1 MDAAMS
7 QQPLLS
13 VRGLSVEFRRG
24 RHQPFRAVDNV
35 SFDID
40 KGETLGL
47 VGESGSGKST
57 IGNALLGLVKP
68 TAGTVLFEG
77 REIASLSAAQRR
89 LISGRLQVVFQ
100 DPYSSLNPSRR
111 VGQII
116 SEPLGVHTDLDQR
129 QRMRATVQMLER
141 VGLSAA
147 DMAKY
152 PAAFSGGQ
160 RQRIAIA
167 RALITR
173 PHMVVCDEPVTG
185 LDLSAQAQV
194 LNLLKDLQA
203 EMRVAVLFISHDLAV
218 VRYIAARIAVL
229 LRGKVVE
236 EGSTT
241 KVNSAAEHP
250 YTKRLLAAS
259 PAPDPVAQQR
269 ARELRRQLRAASATL
284 A

>member
-1 MDAAMS
+1 MS
-7 QQPLLS
+7 PQPLLS
-13 VRGLSVEFRRG
+13 VRGLSVEFRR
-24 RHQPFRAVDNV
+24 RRREPFRAVDDV

-40 KGETLGL
+40 QGETLGL

-57 IGNALLGLVKP
+57 IGNAILGLVKP

-77 REIASLSAAQRR
+77 RDIAAMSAAERR
-89 LISGRLQVVFQ
+89 SISGRLQVVFQ

-116 SEPLGVHTDLDQR
+116 TEPLGVHTDLDQR
-129 QRMRATVQMLER
+129 QRTRAAGEMLER
-141 VGLSAA
+141 VGLSTA
-147 DMAKY
+147 DMVKY

-173 PHMVVCDEPVTG
+173 PQLVVCDEPVSG

-194 LNLLKDLQA
+194 LNLLKDLQT
-203 EMRVAVLFISHDLAV
+203 EMGLGMLFISHDLAV
-218 VRYIAARIAVL
+218 VRYVAARIAVL
-229 LRGKVVE
+229 LRGQVVE
-236 EGSTT
+236 EGDTAT
-241 KVNSAAEHP
+241 VNSAPEHI

-259 PAPDPVAQQR
+259 PAPDPAAQQKAR
-269 ARELRRQLRAASATL
+269 ALRRQLQAASA
-284 A
+284 AV

>member
-1 MDAAMS
+1 MR

-13 VRGLSVEFRRG
+13 VRGLSVEFKRARR
-24 RHQPFRAVDNV
+24 QPFRAVDNV

-40 KGETLGL
+40 QGQTLGL

-57 IGNALLGLVKP
+57 IGNALLGLVRP

-77 REIASLSAAQRR
+77 RDIASLSAAERR
-89 LISGRLQVVFQ
+89 SISGRLQVVFQ
-100 DPYSSLNPSRR
+100 DPYSSLNPSLR

-129 QRMRATVQMLER
+129 QRSRAAAEMLER
-141 VGLSAA
+141 VGLPASA
-147 DMAKY
+147 MTRY

-173 PHMVVCDEPVTG
+173 PHMVVCDEPVSG

-203 EMRVAVLFISHDLAV
+203 EMGLAMLFISHDLAV
-218 VRYIAARIAVL
+218 VRYVATRITVL
-229 LRGKVVE
+229 LRGTTVE
-236 EGSTT
+236 EGTT
-241 KVNSAAEHP
+241 AKVNNAPEHP

-259 PAPDPVAQQR
+259 PAPDPAAQQL
-269 ARELRRQLRAASATL
+269 ARELRRQLQTAPA
-284 A
+284 

>member
-1 MDAAMS
+1 MS
-7 QQPLLS
+7 PQPLLS
-13 VRGLSVEFRRG
+13 VRGLSVEFRR
-24 RHQPFRAVDNV
+24 RRREPFRAVDDV

-40 KGETLGL
+40 EGETLGL

-57 IGNALLGLVKP
+57 IGNAILGLVKP
-68 TAGTVLFEG
+68 TAGTALFEG
-77 REIASLSAAQRR
+77 RDIAAMSAAERR
-89 LISGRLQVVFQ
+89 SISGRLQVVFQ

-116 SEPLGVHTDLDQR
+116 TEPLGVHTDLDQR
-129 QRMRATVQMLER
+129 QRTRAAGEMLER

-147 DMAKY
+147 DMVKY

-173 PHMVVCDEPVTG
+173 PQLVVCDEPVSG

-203 EMRVAVLFISHDLAV
+203 EMGLGMLFISHDLAV
-218 VRYIAARIAVL
+218 VRYVAARIAVL
-229 LRGKVVE
+229 LRGQVVE
-236 EGSTT
+236 EGDTAT
-241 KVNSAAEHP
+241 VNSAPEHI

-259 PAPDPVAQQR
+259 PAPDPAAQQKAR
-269 ARELRRQLRAASATL
+269 ALRRQLQAASA
-284 A
+284 AG

>member
-1 MDAAMS
+1 MS
-7 QQPLLS
+7 PQPLLS
-13 VRGLSVEFRRG
+13 VRGLSVEFRR
-24 RHQPFRAVDNV
+24 RRQEPFRAVDDV
-35 SFDID
+35 SFDIGQ
-40 KGETLGL
+40 GETLGL

-57 IGNALLGLVKP
+57 IGNAILGLVKP
-68 TAGTVLFEG
+68 TAGTVLFED
-77 REIASLSAAQRR
+77 RDIAAMSAAERR
-89 LISGRLQVVFQ
+89 SISGRLQVVFQ

-116 SEPLGVHTDLDQR
+116 TEPLGVHTGLDQR
-129 QRMRATVQMLER
+129 QRTKAAGEMLER

-147 DMAKY
+147 DMVKY

-173 PHMVVCDEPVTG
+173 PQLVVCDEPVSG

-203 EMRVAVLFISHDLAV
+203 EMGLGMLFISHDLAV
-218 VRYIAARIAVL
+218 VRYVAARIAVL
-229 LRGKVVE
+229 LRGQVVE
-236 EGSTT
+236 EGDTAT
-241 KVNSAAEHP
+241 VNSAPEHT

-259 PAPDPVAQQR
+259 PAPDPAAQQKAR
-269 ARELRRQLRAASATL
+269 ALRRQLQAASA
-284 A
+284 AR

>member
-1 MDAAMS
+1 MS
-7 QQPLLS
+7 PQPLLS
-13 VRGLSVEFRRG
+13 VRGLSVEFRR
-24 RHQPFRAVDNV
+24 RRREPFRAVDDV

-40 KGETLGL
+40 EGETLGL

-57 IGNALLGLVKP
+57 IGNAILGLVKP
-68 TAGTVLFEG
+68 TVGTVLFEG
-77 REIASLSAAQRR
+77 RDIAAMSAAERR
-89 LISGRLQVVFQ
+89 SISGRLQVVFQ

-116 SEPLGVHTDLDQR
+116 TEPLGVHTDLDQR
-129 QRMRATVQMLER
+129 QRTRAAGEMLER

-147 DMAKY
+147 DMVKY

-173 PHMVVCDEPVTG
+173 PQLVVCDEPVSG

-203 EMRVAVLFISHDLAV
+203 EMGLGMLFISHDLAV
-218 VRYIAARIAVL
+218 VRYVAARIAVL
-229 LRGKVVE
+229 LRGQVVE
-236 EGSTT
+236 EGDTAT
-241 KVNSAAEHP
+241 VNSAPEHI

-259 PAPDPVAQQR
+259 PAPDPAAQQKAR
-269 ARELRRQLRAASATL
+269 ALRRQLQAASA
-284 A
+284 AG

>member
-1 MDAAMS
+1 MS
-7 QQPLLS
+7 PQPLLS
-13 VRGLSVEFRRG
+13 VRGLSVEFRRR
-24 RHQPFRAVDNV
+24 RHEPFRAVDDV

-40 KGETLGL
+40 QGETLGL

-57 IGNALLGLVKP
+57 IGNAILGLVKP
-68 TAGTVLFEG
+68 TAGTVLFEDHD
-77 REIASLSAAQRR
+77 IAAMSAAERR
-89 LISGRLQVVFQ
+89 SISGRLQVVFQ

-116 SEPLGVHTDLDQR
+116 TEPLGVHTDLDQR
-129 QRMRATVQMLER
+129 QRAKAAGEMLER

-147 DMAKY
+147 DMVKY

-173 PHMVVCDEPVTG
+173 PQLVVCDEPVSG

-203 EMRVAVLFISHDLAV
+203 EMGLGMLFISHDLAV
-218 VRYIAARIAVL
+218 VRYVAARIAVL
-229 LRGKVVE
+229 LRGQVVE
-236 EGSTT
+236 EGDTAT
-241 KVNSAAEHP
+241 VNSAPKHI

-259 PAPDPVAQQR
+259 PAPDPAAQQKAR
-269 ARELRRQLRAASATL
+269 ALRRQLQAASA
-284 A
+284 AV

>member
-77 REIASLSAAQRR
+77 REIAALSAAQRR

>member
-1 MDAAMS
+1 MS

-13 VRGLSVEFRRG
+13 VRGLSVEFKRRR
-24 RHQPFRAVDNV
+24 RHPFRAVDDV

-40 KGETLGL
+40 KGQTLGL

-77 REIASLSAAQRR
+77 REIASLSAAERR
-89 LISGRLQVVFQ
+89 SLSGRLQVVFQ
-100 DPYSSLNPSRR
+100 DPYSSLNPSLR

-129 QRMRATVQMLER
+129 QRSRATAEMLER
-141 VGLSAA
+141 GGLPASA
-147 DMAKY
+147 MTRY

-173 PHMVVCDEPVTG
+173 PHMVVCDEPVSG

-203 EMRVAVLFISHDLAV
+203 EMGLAMLFISHDLAV
-218 VRYIAARIAVL
+218 VRYVATRITVL
-229 LRGKVVE
+229 LRGKTVE
-236 EGSTT
+236 EGTT
-241 KVNSAAEHP
+241 AKVNNAPEHP

-259 PAPDPVAQQR
+259 PAPDPAAQQL
-269 ARELRRQLRAASATL
+269 ARELRRQLQTAPA
-284 A
+284 

>member
-13 VRGLSVEFRRG
+13 VRGLSVEFSRG

-269 ARELRRQLRAASATL
+269 ARELRRQLGAASATL

>member
-1 MDAAMS
+1 MNP
-7 QQPLLS
+7 QPLLS
-13 VRGLSVEFRRG
+13 VRGLAVEFRRG
-24 RHQPFRAVDNV
+24 RRRRPLRAVDDV
-35 SFDID
+35 SFDIE

-47 VGESGSGKST
+47 VGESGSGKTT

-77 REIASLSAAQRR
+77 REIAAMSATERR

-111 VGQII
+111 VGQTIA
-116 SEPLGVHTDLDQR
+116 EPLSVHTDLDQR
-129 QRMRATVQMLER
+129 QRVQATALMLER

-173 PHMVVCDEPVTG
+173 PHLVVCDEPVSG

-203 EMRVAVLFISHDLAV
+203 EMGLAMLFISHDLAV
-218 VRYIAARIAVL
+218 VRYMATRIAVL

-236 EGSTT
+236 EGTT
-241 KVNSAAEHP
+241 AKVNDAPEDA

-259 PAPDPVAQQR
+259 PAPDPAAQRQ
-269 ARELRRQLRAASATL
+269 ARELRRQLQAASAT
-284 A
+284 AGGG

>member
-269 ARELRRQLRAASATL
+269 ARELRRQLRAASATP

>member
-1 MDAAMS
+1 MS
-7 QQPLLS
+7 PQPLLS
-13 VRGLSVEFRRG
+13 VRGLSVEFRR
-24 RHQPFRAVDNV
+24 RRREPFRAVDDV

-40 KGETLGL
+40 EGETLGL

-57 IGNALLGLVKP
+57 IGNAILGLVKP

-77 REIASLSAAQRR
+77 RDIAAMSAAERR
-89 LISGRLQVVFQ
+89 SISGRLQVVFQ

-116 SEPLGVHTDLDQR
+116 TEPLGVHTDLDQR
-129 QRMRATVQMLER
+129 QRTRAAGEMLER

-147 DMAKY
+147 DMVKY

-173 PHMVVCDEPVTG
+173 PQLVVCDEPVSG

-194 LNLLKDLQA
+194 LNLLKDLQT
-203 EMRVAVLFISHDLAV
+203 EMGLGMLFISHDLAV
-218 VRYIAARIAVL
+218 VRYVAARIVVL
-229 LRGKVVE
+229 LRGQVVE
-236 EGSTT
+236 EGDTAT
-241 KVNSAAEHP
+241 VNSAPEHI

-259 PAPDPVAQQR
+259 PAPDPAAQQKAR
-269 ARELRRQLRAASATL
+269 ALRRQLQAASA
-284 A
+284 AV

>member
-1 MDAAMS
+1 
-7 QQPLLS
+7 
-13 VRGLSVEFRRG
+13 
-24 RHQPFRAVDNV
+24 
-35 SFDID
+35 
-40 KGETLGL
+40 
-47 VGESGSGKST
+47 
-57 IGNALLGLVKP
+57 
-68 TAGTVLFEG
+68 
-77 REIASLSAAQRR
+77 
-89 LISGRLQVVFQ
+89 
-100 DPYSSLNPSRR
+100 
-111 VGQII
+111 
-116 SEPLGVHTDLDQR
+116 
-129 QRMRATVQMLER
+129 MRATVQMLER

-152 PAAFSGGQ
+152 PAAFSSGQ

-173 PHMVVCDEPVTG
+173 PHMVVCDEPVSG

-203 EMRVAVLFISHDLAV
+203 EMGLAMLFISHDLAV

-236 EGSTT
+236 EGTTT

-250 YTKRLLAAS
+250 YTQRLLAAS

>member
-1 MDAAMS
+1 MS
-7 QQPLLS
+7 PQPLLS
-13 VRGLSVEFRRG
+13 VRGLSVEFRR
-24 RHQPFRAVDNV
+24 RRREPFRAVDDV

-40 KGETLGL
+40 QGETLGL

-57 IGNALLGLVKP
+57 IGNAILGLVKP
-68 TAGTVLFEG
+68 TVGTVLFEG
-77 REIASLSAAQRR
+77 RDIAAMSAAERR
-89 LISGRLQVVFQ
+89 SISGRLQVVFQ

-116 SEPLGVHTDLDQR
+116 TEPLGVHTDLDQR
-129 QRMRATVQMLER
+129 QRTRAAGEMLER
-141 VGLSAA
+141 VGLSTA
-147 DMAKY
+147 DMVKY

-173 PHMVVCDEPVTG
+173 PQLVVCDEPVSG

-203 EMRVAVLFISHDLAV
+203 EMGLGMLFISHDLAV
-218 VRYIAARIAVL
+218 VRYVAARIAVL
-229 LRGKVVE
+229 LRGQVVE
-236 EGSTT
+236 EGDTAT
-241 KVNSAAEHP
+241 VNSAPEHI

-259 PAPDPVAQQR
+259 PAPDPAAQQKAR
-269 ARELRRQLRAASATL
+269 ALRRQLQAASA
-284 A
+284 AG

>member
-1 MDAAMS
+1 
-7 QQPLLS
+7 
-13 VRGLSVEFRRG
+13 VRGLAVEFRRR
-24 RHQPFRAVDNV
+24 RHEPFRAVDDV

-40 KGETLGL
+40 QGETLGL

-57 IGNALLGLVKP
+57 IGNAILGLVKP

-77 REIASLSAAQRR
+77 KDIAAMPAAERR
-89 LISGRLQVVFQ
+89 AISGRLQVVFQ

-116 SEPLGVHTDLDQR
+116 TEPLGVHTDLDQR
-129 QRMRATVQMLER
+129 QRTKTAGEMLER
-141 VGLSAA
+141 VGLPAA
-147 DMAKY
+147 DLVKY
-152 PAAFSGGQ
+152 PTAFSGGQ

-173 PHMVVCDEPVTG
+173 PQLVVCDEPVSG

-203 EMRVAVLFISHDLAV
+203 EMGLAMLFISHDLAV
-218 VRYIAARIAVL
+218 VRYVAARVAVL
-229 LRGKVVE
+229 LHGQVVE
-236 EGSTT
+236 EGDTAT
-241 KVNSAAEHP
+241 VNSAPQHT

-259 PAPDPVAQQR
+259 PAPDPAAQQQAR
-269 ARELRRQLRAASATL
+269 ALRRQLQAASAATE
-284 A
+284 